1 MSTSKPEFII
11 AIGGS
16 AGFLAPLLSFFDY
29 ALNDR
34 VSYVILCH
42 LQTDTPSLLKRIV
55 QWHSKLEV
63 IDGADNIPVEN
74 NKVYVLPPGYYMTI
88 KDGILYL
95 QDRKGTRNC
104 AIDIF
109 MKSLAADFGERS
121 VGIILSGTGENGLEG
136 AASIKKAGGFVLVQD
151 PSSCEFDAMPL
162 NVIDSGN
169 FDHILFPEEMPQTI
183 LHYVARYLRNLRDG
197 ISSKKEST

>member
-1 MSTSKPEFII
+1 MSTRKPEFIV

-29 ALNDR
+29 TINDR

-42 LQTDTPSLLKRIV
+42 LPTDTLSLLKEIV

-63 IDGADNIPVEN
+63 LTGTDNMPVEN

-88 KDGILYL
+88 KDGILHL
-95 QDRKGTRNC
+95 QDRKKSTRNC

-109 MKSLAADFGERS
+109 MESLAADFGERS
-121 VGIILSGTGENGLEG
+121 IGVILSGSGVNGLKG
-136 AASIKKAGGFVLVQD
+136 AACVKEAGGIVLTQT

-162 NVIDSGN
+162 NIIESGN
-169 FDHILFPEEMPQTI
+169 SDYVLLPQEMPRTI
-183 LHYVARYLRNLRDG
+183 LQYVANYLRKLKDG
-197 ISSKKEST
+197 VSF